1 MRKRTIR
8 QGQIS
13 QRRRSKRPFMEHTL
27 ETKRRKEERRSSGE
41 ATIREDSSREEERR
55 QVKRKKETRGEDER
69 LQQKKQSEKRPS
81 RVFPTVPQAHK
92 EKLFPPSSPLLGA
105 SCLFSFFF
113 SPGRLLLVLC
123 RVLGSS
129 GPVTACV
136 SLGGRL
142 CICQLQCLVSCS
154 RHFVDTSGQTTEVHL
169 VFAFCLP
176 WPPAMWKALMCRR
189 MSCDLR
195 MMSDLRLDSK

>member
-13 QRRRSKRPFMEHTL
+13 QRRRSKRPFLEHTR
-27 ETKRRKEERRSSGE
+27 ETKRRKEERRASGE
-41 ATIREDSSREEERR
+41 ATLREDSS
-55 QVKRKKETRGEDER
+55 
-69 LQQKKQSEKRPS
+69 PS
-81 RVFPTVPQAHK
+81 LPSSTPGSQGKTVPFLVATSRRV
-92 EKLFPPSSPLLGA
+92 LSVPFL
-105 SCLFSFFF
+105 F
-113 SPGRLLLVLC
+113 SPGCLLLVLC
-123 RVLGSS
+123 LGLSWS
-129 GPVTACV
+129 VPVTPCV
-136 SLGGRL
+136 SHGGRL

-176 WPPAMWKALMCRR
+176 WPPAMWKASLCRR

-195 MMSDLRLDSK
+195 MSPNLGLDSK

>member
-1 MRKRTIR
+1 MRKITTR
-8 QGQIS
+8 QGHIS
-13 QRRRSKRPFMEHTL
+13 QRRMSKIPFMEHTP
-27 ETKRRKEERRSSGE
+27 ETKRRKEGRRPSGE
-41 ATIREDSSREEERR
+41 ATIREDSSREERWR
-55 QVKRKKETRGEDER
+55 QVKRKKETGGEDER
-69 LQQKKQSEKRPS
+69 LRQKRQSEKRAS

-92 EKLFPPSSPLLGA
+92 EKLFPPSPPLPGA
-105 SCLFSFFF
+105 SCLFPFFF
-113 SPGRLLLVLC
+113 SPGCLLLVLC
-123 RVLGSS
+123 LGLCSS
-129 GPVTACV
+129 VPVTACV
-136 SLGGRL
+136 SHGGRL

-176 WPPAMWKALMCRR
+176 WPPAMWKALMCRL